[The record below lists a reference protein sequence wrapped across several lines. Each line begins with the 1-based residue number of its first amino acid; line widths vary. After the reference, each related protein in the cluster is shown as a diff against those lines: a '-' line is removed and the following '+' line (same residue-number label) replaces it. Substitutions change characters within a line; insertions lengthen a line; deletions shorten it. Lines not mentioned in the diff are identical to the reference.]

1 MASFFRFDP
10 RRGSL
15 AARPFLNRC
24 FILWIFMRDVHAKY
38 SWTRKK
44 KSNDIPVE
52 SESIVEISNGTQKKQ
67 FRFYWRNFV
76 VNLTTVCECSMRK
89 LVWAWSRWPLFFSSH
104 NTLCVYMFR
113 RTQWYQIN
121 FRQRWPSSQMLRFEF
136 FFIIVRLYSLMAFV
150 LVCDISLILLFF
162 FILFALRISVSMG
175 KQMA

>member
-1 MASFFRFDP
+1 
-10 RRGSL
+10 
-15 AARPFLNRC
+15 
-24 FILWIFMRDVHAKY
+24 MRDVHAKY

-121 FRQRWPSSQMLRFEF
+121 FWQRWPSSQMLRFEF
-136 FFIIVRLYSLMAFV
+136 FFYHCSP
-150 LVCDISLILLFF
+150 LFF
-162 FILFALRISVSMG
+162 INGVCISVWHIFNIVILFFLFALRISVSMG